1 MAVQLLF
8 RAESNAMQDG
18 KNVHITQILCEQIS
32 VAKEDNLRAAPN
44 ISKKCIKKRKIM
56 LRAVLNNAM

>member
-18 KNVHITQILCEQIS
+18 KNVTQILCEQIS